1 MGCPFGETVK
11 KYTEE
16 QKEIFREY
24 EKVVL
29 ADAQKKSV
37 QEEAN
42 KILAEGEAR
51 TADFLKNTTESK
63 IAALN
68 KDYDETVLALT
79 KKMILYQ
86 QQGQDFLVFKKSF

>member
-1 MGCPFGETVK
+1 MT
-11 KYTEE
+11 
-16 QKEIFREY
+16 QKM
-24 EKVVL
+24 
-29 ADAQKKSV
+29 KSV

-68 KDYDETVLALT
+68 KDYDETVLALNQKNDFVPAT
-79 KKMILYQ
+79 GTGI
-86 QQGQDFLVFKKSF
+86 FLVLQKSF